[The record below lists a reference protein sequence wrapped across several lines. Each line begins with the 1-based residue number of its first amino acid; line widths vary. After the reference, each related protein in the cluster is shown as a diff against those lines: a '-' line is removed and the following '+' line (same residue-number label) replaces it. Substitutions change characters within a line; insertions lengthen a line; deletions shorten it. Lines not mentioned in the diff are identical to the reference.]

1 MSILDGIMKQVAGS
15 PDTVASLAEQVGIDP
30 AMVEKAVA
38 ALGQSHPEDGDTLE
52 LASAK
57 TGLDIG
63 ALGTIMQQLG
73 GEGALG
79 DIASQL
85 QGGEGGGLA
94 GSLRCLTRMATA
106 IRLMTLRAWRLAY
119 SARSKR
125 LAGET
130 EQ

>member
-1 MSILDGIMKQVAGS
+1 MKQVAGS

-85 QGGEGGGLA
+85 QSGEGGGLA
-94 GSLRCLTRMATA
+94 GIASLLDQDGDGNPLDDIAGMASS
-106 IRLMTLRAWRLAY
+106 LFG
-119 SARSKR
+119 KK
-125 LAGET
+125 
-130 EQ
+130 

>member
-38 ALGQSHPEDGDTLE
+38 ALGQSHPEEGDTLE

-57 TGLDIG
+57 TGLDVG

-85 QGGEGGGLA
+85 QGGEGAGLA
-94 GSLRCLTRMATA
+94 GIASLLDQDGDGNPLDDIAGMASG
-106 IRLMTLRAWRLAY
+106 LFG
-119 SARSKR
+119 KK
-125 LAGET
+125 
-130 EQ
+130 

>member
-85 QGGEGGGLA
+85 QSGEGGGLA
-94 GSLRCLTRMATA
+94 GIASLLDQDGDGNPLDDIAGMASS
-106 IRLMTLRAWRLAY
+106 LFG
-119 SARSKR
+119 KK
-125 LAGET
+125 
-130 EQ
+130 